1 MKTADGADMERNGE
15 GVPGESETV
24 AIAAAGPIQREALRV
39 FRSFDEA
46 AGNVDG
52 AAVVL
57 GTFDGVH
64 RGHQALIEMAAS
76 WAHERNVPTAVVT
89 FDPPPVAVLVPGLFT
104 APLARLDRKI
114 SIFESL
120 KTDAVVVQHFD
131 QTFARRSAQDFVRT
145 DLFGLK
151 PSAIFVGENFCFG
164 SGREGTPG
172 MLRRECEARHVFFE
186 AHPLIRESERGQT
199 ISSTEIR
206 RRLSEGDV
214 EGAAALLGRSYA
226 LEGTV
231 LHGRARGRDMGFPT
245 ANVCTDGLF
254 LPGRGV
260 YAAAAFVD
268 DERERQPAVVNI
280 GEKPTFGETDVT
292 TEAFL
297 LNETRSLYGRHLTLE
312 LVGRIRGERR
322 FASVE
327 DLIRR
332 IHEDCREAVAL
343 LSR

>member
-1 MKTADGADMERNGE
+1 
-15 GVPGESETV
+15 
-24 AIAAAGPIQREALRV
+24 
-39 FRSFDEA
+39 
-46 AGNVDG
+46 
-52 AAVVL
+52 
-57 GTFDGVH
+57 
-64 RGHQALIEMAAS
+64 
-76 WAHERNVPTAVVT
+76 
-89 FDPPPVAVLVPGLFT
+89 
-104 APLARLDRKI
+104 
-114 SIFESL
+114 
-120 KTDAVVVQHFD
+120 
-131 QTFARRSAQDFVRT
+131 
-145 DLFGLK
+145 
-151 PSAIFVGENFCFG
+151 
-164 SGREGTPG
+164 
-172 MLRRECEARHVFFE
+172 
-186 AHPLIRESERGQT
+186 
-199 ISSTEIR
+199 
-206 RRLSEGDV
+206 
-214 EGAAALLGRSYA
+214 
-226 LEGTV
+226 
-231 LHGRARGRDMGFPT
+231 MGFPT

-332 IHEDCREAVAL
+332 IHEDCREAAAL